1 MSNGQDTQARTGS
14 ALRDARAARKWS
26 QVKAAHEYARAAAR
40 LDIAPP
46 EPDTLRITISRW
58 ENGHQRP
65 DEVSRRVL
73 RHLYGLSDADFGAP
87 APAPLAGAAAELAA
101 RLSSSARVDDGL
113 VSLFAQ
119 NTHILRIRDR
129 QFGAAALLDQMSGHV
144 EEIRTYLDH
153 SLNPDVR
160 AGLAR
165 VLADAG
171 ALAGWQALDAGDPK
185 RAWALYVL
193 ARQAA
198 LEAGDSILLAHAL
211 GEQAYVLLEAGRAG
225 DARQLI
231 RHAVALGPHPPLL
244 EAWLAAAEGEF
255 AAAEGD
261 RRSVLDAFN
270 RAWIALP
277 SDVPDGSMPFL
288 TLDDAHLT
296 RWRGSALARLGDPE
310 AITDLTAALEAID
323 GGPFV
328 RAQASLHTDLATAY
342 AAAGD
347 HDSARAHLKAARQL
361 AAEVGSSRLL
371 SRLSRVLLP
380 GEGGDGVQ

>member
-1 MSNGQDTQARTGS
+1 MSNGQDSRTHTGRV
-14 ALRDARAARKWS
+14 LKDARAARKWS
-26 QVKAAHEYARAAAR
+26 QAKAAHEYAQAAAR
-40 LDIAPP
+40 LDVAPP
-46 EPDTLRITISRW
+46 DPDTLRITISRW

-73 RHLYGLSDADFGAP
+73 RHLYGLSHADLDAP

-113 VSLFAQ
+113 VSLFAE

-129 QFGAAALLDQMSGHV
+129 QFGAATLLDQMSGHV

-185 RAWALYVL
+185 RAWALYIL

-198 LEAGDSILLAHAL
+198 LEAGDRVLLAHAL

-231 RHAVALGPHPPLL
+231 GHAAALGPHPPLL

-261 RRSVLDAFN
+261 TRSVHDAFN
-270 RAWIALP
+270 RARIALP
-277 SDVPDGSMPFL
+277 SDVPDGSLPFL
-288 TLDDAHLT
+288 TLDDAHLS

-310 AITDLTAALEAID
+310 AITDLTAALKAID

-347 HDSARAHLKAARQL
+347 RDSARAHLKAARQL
-361 AAEVGSSRLL
+361 AAEVGSRRLL

>member
-1 MSNGQDTQARTGS
+1 MSNGQDTRTQTGT

-73 RHLYGLSDADFGAP
+73 RHLYGLSDADLGAP

-198 LEAGDSILLAHAL
+198 LEAGDRVLLAHAL
-211 GEQAYVLLEAGRAG
+211 GEQAYVLLEARRAG

-231 RHAVALGPHPPLL
+231 GHAVALGPHPPLL

-288 TLDDAHLT
+288 TLDDVHLS

-310 AITDLTAALEAID
+310 AITDLIAALEAID

-342 AAAGD
+342 AAAGER
-347 HDSARAHLKAARQL
+347 DSARAHLRAARQL
-361 AAEVGSSRLL
+361 AAEVGSRRLL